1 MSNKPNTV
9 DIQAMNQ
16 NISEQ
21 LNNIKTNNIRL
32 PLKTEDFKAV
42 ADQELNVPLN
52 ETMQVG
58 LEAENTQ
65 EHFSLTGSIL
75 SLLKEPLVLILV
87 FNLLMNRKVRNM
99 VLGMI
104 PMTKDSDNQYMKNLM
119 LSLYFNWIIH
129 CFKEVYLIIKFYKIN
144 NLLFFSTDI

>member
-21 LNNIKTNNIRL
+21 LNNIKL
-32 PLKTEDFKAV
+32 PLKAEDFKAV
-42 ADQELNVPLN
+42 ADQELNVQPN

-65 EHFSLTGSIL
+65 EHFSVTGSL
-75 SLLKEPLVLILV
+75 LGLLKEPLALV
-87 FNLLMNRKVRNM
+87 IIFNVLMNKTVRNM
-99 VLGMI
+99 ILGMI
-104 PMTKDSDNQYMKNLM
+104 PMTKDSDNQHMKNLM
-119 LSLYFNWIIH
+119 LSLVLTGLFIVL
-129 CFKEVYLIIKFYKIN
+129 KKFI
-144 NLLFFSTDI
+144 

>member
-21 LNNIKTNNIRL
+21 LNNIKL
-32 PLKTEDFKAV
+32 PLKAEDFKAV
-42 ADQELNVPLN
+42 ADQELNIPQN

-65 EHFSLTGSIL
+65 EHFSLTGSIM
-75 SLLKEPLVLILV
+75 SLLKEPLVLVIL
-87 FNLLMNRKVRNM
+87 FNLLMNRKVKNM

-104 PMTKDSDNQYMKNLM
+104 PITKDSDNQYMKNLM
-119 LSLYFNWIIH
+119 LSLILTGLFIVL
-129 CFKEVYLIIKFYKIN
+129 KKFI
-144 NLLFFSTDI
+144 

>member
-21 LNNIKTNNIRL
+21 LNNIKL
-32 PLKTEDFKAV
+32 PLKAEDFKAV
-42 ADQELNVPLN
+42 ADQELNVQPN

-65 EHFSLTGSIL
+65 EHFSVTGSL
-75 SLLKEPLVLILV
+75 LGLLKEPLALV
-87 FNLLMNRKVRNM
+87 IIFNILMNRTVRNM
-99 VLGMI
+99 ILGMI
-104 PMTKDSDNQYMKNLM
+104 PMTKDSDNQHMKNLM
-119 LSLYFNWIIH
+119 LSLVLTGLFIVL
-129 CFKEVYLIIKFYKIN
+129 KKFI
-144 NLLFFSTDI
+144 

>member
-1 MSNKPNTV
+1 MSNKPNTI

-42 ADQELNVPLN
+42 ADLELNVPPN

-75 SLLKEPLVLILV
+75 RLLKEPLVLIIV
-87 FNLLMNRKVRNM
+87 FNLLMNRRVRNM

-104 PMTKDSDNQYMKNLM
+104 PMTKDSDNQYMKNLI
-119 LSLYFNWIIH
+119 LSLILTGLFIVL
-129 CFKEVYLIIKFYKIN
+129 KKFI
-144 NLLFFSTDI
+144 

>member
-87 FNLLMNRKVRNM
+87 FNILMNRKVRNM

-119 LSLYFNWIIH
+119 LSLILTGLFIVL
-129 CFKEVYLIIKFYKIN
+129 KKFI
-144 NLLFFSTDI
+144 

>member
-21 LNNIKTNNIRL
+21 LNNIKL
-32 PLKTEDFKAV
+32 PLKAEDFKAV
-42 ADQELNVPLN
+42 ADQELNVQPN

-65 EHFSLTGSIL
+65 EHFI
-75 SLLKEPLVLILV
+75 
-87 FNLLMNRKVRNM
+87 
-99 VLGMI
+99 
-104 PMTKDSDNQYMKNLM
+104 
-119 LSLYFNWIIH
+119 
-129 CFKEVYLIIKFYKIN
+129 
-144 NLLFFSTDI
+144 

>member
-21 LNNIKTNNIRL
+21 LNNIKL
-32 PLKTEDFKAV
+32 PLKAEDFKAV
-42 ADQELNVPLN
+42 ADQELNVQPN

-65 EHFSLTGSIL
+65 EHFSVTGSL
-75 SLLKEPLVLILV
+75 LGLLKEPLALV
-87 FNLLMNRKVRNM
+87 IIFNILMNKTVRNM
-99 VLGMI
+99 ILGMI
-104 PMTKDSDNQYMKNLM
+104 PMTKDSDNQHMKNLM
-119 LSLYFNWIIH
+119 LSLVLTGLFIIL
-129 CFKEVYLIIKFYKIN
+129 KKFI
-144 NLLFFSTDI
+144 

>member
-42 ADQELNVPLN
+42 ADQELNIPQN

-104 PMTKDSDNQYMKNLM
+104 PMTKDSDNQYMKNLI
-119 LSLYFNWIIH
+119 LSLILTGLFIVL
-129 CFKEVYLIIKFYKIN
+129 KKFI
-144 NLLFFSTDI
+144 

>member
-21 LNNIKTNNIRL
+21 LNNIKL
-32 PLKTEDFKAV
+32 PLKAEDFKAV
-42 ADQELNVPLN
+42 ADQELNVQPN

-65 EHFSLTGSIL
+65 EHFSVTGSL
-75 SLLKEPLVLILV
+75 LGLLKEPLALV
-87 FNLLMNRKVRNM
+87 IIFNVLMNRTVRNM
-99 VLGMI
+99 ILGMI
-104 PMTKDSDNQYMKNLM
+104 PMTKDSDNQHMKNLM
-119 LSLYFNWIIH
+119 LSLVLTGLFIVL
-129 CFKEVYLIIKFYKIN
+129 KKFI
-144 NLLFFSTDI
+144 

>member
-1 MSNKPNTV
+1 MSNKPNTI

-42 ADQELNVPLN
+42 ADQELNVPPN

-75 SLLKEPLVLILV
+75 RLLKEPLVLIIV
-87 FNLLMNRKVRNM
+87 FNLLMNRRVRNM

-104 PMTKDSDNQYMKNLM
+104 PMTKDSDNQYMKNLI
-119 LSLYFNWIIH
+119 LSLILTGLFIVL
-129 CFKEVYLIIKFYKIN
+129 KKFI
-144 NLLFFSTDI
+144 

>member
-9 DIQAMNQ
+9 DIQAINQ

-21 LNNIKTNNIRL
+21 LNNIRNNDIKL
-32 PLKTEDFKAV
+32 PLKAEDFKAV
-42 ADQELNVPLN
+42 ADQELNIPQN

-65 EHFSLTGSIL
+65 EHFSLTGSIM
-75 SLLKEPLVLILV
+75 SLLKEPLVLVIL
-87 FNLLMNRKVRNM
+87 FNLLMNRKVKNM

-119 LSLYFNWIIH
+119 LSLILTGLFIVL
-129 CFKEVYLIIKFYKIN
+129 KKFI
-144 NLLFFSTDI
+144 

>member
-9 DIQAMNQ
+9 DIQAINQ

-21 LNNIKTNNIRL
+21 LNNIRNNDIKL
-32 PLKTEDFKAV
+32 PLKAEDFKAV
-42 ADQELNVPLN
+42 ADQELNIPQN

-65 EHFSLTGSIL
+65 EHFSLTGSIM
-75 SLLKEPLVLILV
+75 SLLKEPLVLVIL
-87 FNLLMNRKVRNM
+87 FNLLMNRKVKNM

-104 PMTKDSDNQYMKNLM
+104 PITKDSDNQYMKNLM
-119 LSLYFNWIIH
+119 LSLILTGLFIVL
-129 CFKEVYLIIKFYKIN
+129 KKFI
-144 NLLFFSTDI
+144 

>member
-119 LSLYFNWIIH
+119 LSLILTGLFIVL
-129 CFKEVYLIIKFYKIN
+129 KKFI
-144 NLLFFSTDI
+144 